1 MIFLTMSK
9 NKSAKRAASAQAEVA
24 ITDKSPYVFQREKL
38 KQPLQIHQ
46 RHKLNSK
53 QQGFYDRAMDKDTR
67 LILCDGIWG
76 SSKTYLA
83 VYCAL
88 ELLSQKK
95 VDSLIYLRAPVE
107 AGKSIGF
114 LPGDAG
120 SKVNPYAEP
129 LFQKLHELLEEP
141 QIKALE
147 SDKRIEVVPPGFMR
161 GQSWNCKAVIVDEA
175 ANFDRAMLELI
186 LSRIGPFC
194 KAFIIGSRHQSD
206 IGDPH
211 GFMSLF
217 KAFDD
222 PESREKGIHCFYFN
236 EEADIVRSAFC
247 RFVMRKLGVLK
258 IPEPLGTGGDW
269 VPGK

>member
-1 MIFLTMSK
+1 MS
-9 NKSAKRAASAQAEVA
+9 NKKRLAKRATETHLSGAAG
-24 ITDKSPYVFQREKL
+24 TDKSPYVFQRDKL

-46 RHKLNSK
+46 RYKFNVK
-53 QQGFYDRAMDKDTR
+53 QQAFFDRAMDKETR

-76 SSKTYLA
+76 SSKTYNA

-88 ELLSQKK
+88 ELLSQKR

-129 LFQKLHELLEEP
+129 LFQKLHELLDEP
-141 QIKALE
+141 TIKMLE
-147 SDKRIEVVPPGFMR
+147 GDKRIEVVPPGFMR

-194 KAFIIGSRHQSD
+194 KVFIIGSRHQSD

-217 KAFDD
+217 QAFDD
-222 PESREKGIHCFYFN
+222 NESRAKGIHCFYFN
-236 EEADIVRSAFC
+236 DEADIVRSDFAK
-247 RFVMRKLGVLK
+247 FVMRKLGVIK
-258 IPEPLGTGGDW
+258 IPEPLGTNGDW
-269 VPGK
+269 QPGR

>member
-1 MIFLTMSK
+1 MSK
-9 NKSAKRAASAQAEVA
+9 HKSAKRAASAQAGVA
-24 ITDKSPYVFQREKL
+24 VTIDKSPYVFQREKL
-38 KQPLQIHQ
+38 KQPLVIRQ
-46 RHKLNSK
+46 RYEMNAK
-53 QQGFYDRAMDKDTR
+53 QQAFIDKALDKSTR

-88 ELLSQKK
+88 RLLSEKRA
-95 VDSLIYLRAPVE
+95 DSVVYLRSPVE

-114 LPGDAG
+114 LPGGADE
-120 SKVNPYAEP
+120 KVNPYAEP
-129 LFQKLHELLEEP
+129 LFQKLHELLDEP
-141 QIKALE
+141 QIKMLE
-147 SDKRIEVVPPGFMR
+147 SDKRIEVVPPGFLR

-194 KAFIIGSRHQSD
+194 KVFIVGSQHQSD

-222 PESREKGIHCFYFN
+222 EESRTHGIHQFFFN
-236 EEADIVRSAFC
+236 EEADIVRSDFC
-247 RFVMRKLGVLK
+247 KLMMRKLGVLK

-269 VPGK
+269 VPGKQAS

>member
-1 MIFLTMSK
+1 MSPK
-9 NKSAKRAASAQAEVA
+9 KRLAKQAREATPPGAVT
-24 ITDKSPYVFQREKL
+24 IDKSPYVFQREKL
-38 KQPLQIHQ
+38 KQPLTIHQ
-46 RHKLNSK
+46 RHDLLPK
-53 QQGFYDRAMDKDTR
+53 QLAFVEKAMDKGTR
-67 LILCDGIWG
+67 LVLCDGLWG
-76 SSKTYLA
+76 SAKSYLA

-88 ELLSQKK
+88 RLLSEKRA
-95 VDSLIYLRAPVE
+95 DSIIYLRAPVE

-120 SKVNPYAEP
+120 CKVNPYAEP
-129 LFQKLHELLEEP
+129 LFQKLHELLDEP
-141 QIKALE
+141 TIKALE
-147 SDKRIEVVPPGFMR
+147 ADKRIEVVPPGFMR

-194 KAFIIGSRHQSD
+194 KVFIIGSQHQSD

-217 KAFDD
+217 QAFDD
-222 PESREKGIHCFYFN
+222 AESRAEGVHCFRFN
-236 EEADIVRSAFC
+236 DESDIVRSAFS

-258 IPEPLGTGGDW
+258 IPEPIGDKDW
-269 VPGK
+269 VPGRT

>member
-1 MIFLTMSK
+1 MNR
-9 NKSAKRAASAQAEVA
+9 NKKLAKRAALGETGEAAVK
-24 ITDKSPYVFQREKL
+24 DKSPYVFQREKL

-46 RHKLNSK
+46 RHELNAK
-53 QQGFYDRAMDKDTR
+53 QKEFFDCAMNRDTR

-76 SSKTYLA
+76 TSKSYMA

-88 ELLSQKK
+88 ELLNRKT

-129 LFQKLHELLEEP
+129 LFQKLHEMLDEP
-141 QIKALE
+141 TIKSLE

-194 KAFIIGSRHQSD
+194 KVFIIGSQHQSD

-222 PESREKGIHCFYFN
+222 LESREKGIHCFYFN

-258 IPEPLGTGGDW
+258 IPQPLGIEGDW
-269 VPGK
+269 RPS